1 MDWGQVGAMALFDD
15 NYGKDL
21 SNATLWIEASEAD
34 RDSGGGG
41 GYRSGG
47 GCTDS
52 GCFILLALFAV
63 APGPWPLICVAAIAY
78 GMIYGEQT
86 VFCPIVTRQFYGMR
100 SYGELYST
108 VSTVICIGVIASSFI
123 GGTIVNVA
131 GSYLAMFAFIG
142 AALLVA
148 CLLLVVAVKLRAKG

>member
-1 MDWGQVGAMALFDD
+1 M
-15 NYGKDL
+15 
-21 SNATLWIEASEAD
+21 
-34 RDSGGGG
+34 
-41 GYRSGG
+41 
-47 GCTDS
+47 
-52 GCFILLALFAV
+52 LFAI
-63 APGPWPLICVAAIAY
+63 APAQWPFICVAAVAY

-142 AALLVA
+142 AALIVA
-148 CLLLVVAVKLRAKG
+148 CLLLVLAGRLQAR